1 MKESE
6 MNIEERVKKVI
17 LDMVKH
23 RLNPEEIVRETP
35 LIGKGLGLDSVGVFD
50 LVVNLEKEFDIF
62 FEGSELGI
70 EIFENLGSLVNYI
83 SEKLIL
89 Q

>member
-6 MNIEERVKKVI
+6 INIEDRVKKVI
-17 LDMVKH
+17 LDIVKH

-35 LIGKGLGLDSVGVFD
+35 LIGKGLGLDSVGVFE
-50 LVVNLEKEFDIF
+50 LVLNLETEFDIF

-83 SEKLIL
+83 SEKL
-89 Q
+89 

>member
-6 MNIEERVKKVI
+6 INIEDRVKKVI
-17 LDMVKH
+17 LDIVKH

-35 LIGKGLGLDSVGVFD
+35 LIGQGLGLDSVGVFE
-50 LVVNLEKEFDIF
+50 LVLNLETEFDIF

-83 SEKLIL
+83 SEKL
-89 Q
+89 

>member
-6 MNIEERVKKVI
+6 INIEDRVKKVI
-17 LDMVKH
+17 LDIVKH

-35 LIGKGLGLDSVGVFD
+35 LIGKGLGLDSVSVFE
-50 LVVNLEKEFDIF
+50 LVLNLETEFDIF

-83 SEKLIL
+83 SEKLYK
-89 Q
+89 

>member
-6 MNIEERVKKVI
+6 INIEDRVKKVI
-17 LDMVKH
+17 LDIVKH

-35 LIGKGLGLDSVGVFD
+35 LIGKGLGLDSVSVFE
-50 LVVNLEKEFDIF
+50 LVVSLEKEFDIF

-83 SEKLIL
+83 SEKL
-89 Q
+89 